1 MGFNDFMQRF
11 NKASDEGTSV
21 TFMVDT
27 PLFQIDGG
35 EIDTISYIE
44 YDNSV
49 ELHTEDDNHTI
60 LINKTDDVEC
70 EDDIYK
76 FGELEIIFL

>member
-1 MGFNDFMQRF
+1 MGFMERF
-11 NKASDEGTSV
+11 AKAGAECTPV
-21 TFMVDT
+21 TFMVNA

-35 EIDTISYIE
+35 RIDTVAYVE
-44 YDNSV
+44 YEDSV
-49 ELHTEDDNHTI
+49 ELHTEDGNHTI
-60 LINKTDDVEC
+60 LISKTDDVEC